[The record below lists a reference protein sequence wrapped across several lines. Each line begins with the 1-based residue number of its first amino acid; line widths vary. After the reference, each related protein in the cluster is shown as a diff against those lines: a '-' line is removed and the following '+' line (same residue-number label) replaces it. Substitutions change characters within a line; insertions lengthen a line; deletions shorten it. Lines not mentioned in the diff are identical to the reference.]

1 MVGDTSEGLSQLG
14 MEESDTW
21 QILAKSHFHKCQLS
35 SFWKK
40 KKKRHMEA
48 SRPRELIISGTQ
60 LREWSQMSSSTVGA
74 RCLFFLAS
82 HRVAFDGA
90 TGLQASF
97 LYVTSPLRMEESERG
112 HNVVVERP

>member
-1 MVGDTSEGLSQLG
+1 
-14 MEESDTW
+14 
-21 QILAKSHFHKCQLS
+21 
-35 SFWKK
+35 
-40 KKKRHMEA
+40 MEA

-74 RCLFFLAS
+74 RRLFFLAS

-97 LYVTSPLRMEESERG
+97 LYVTRPLRMEESERG
-112 HNVVVERP
+112 HNVVAERP